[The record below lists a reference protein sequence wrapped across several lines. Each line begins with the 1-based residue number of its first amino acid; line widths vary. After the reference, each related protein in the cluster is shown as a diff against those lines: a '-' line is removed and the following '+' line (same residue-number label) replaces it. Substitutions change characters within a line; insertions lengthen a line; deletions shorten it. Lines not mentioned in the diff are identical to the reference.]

1 MKPAAVLTVGVLLAA
16 MPMASHA
23 QAIDFSRVTCAEFK
37 TQMTQHLQ
45 KEFGLNVWFW
55 AVGYWAAKNG
65 KPSFDPKSFG
75 HVTRETTKACDAA
88 PQQLFVDALLS
99 VRPQ

>member
-1 MKPAAVLTVGVLLAA
+1 MKPAAILAA
-16 MPMASHA
+16 SVLFTAMPIASHA
-23 QAIDFSRVTCAEFK
+23 QSIDFSRVTCAEVK
-37 TQMTQHLQ
+37 TQMTQHLK
-45 KEFGLNVWFW
+45 KEFGLNVWSW

-65 KPSFDPKSFG
+65 RPSFDPKSFG

-99 VRPQ
+99 VRPE